1 MEHKTKLQTLQIT
14 LQVLLSR
21 PCRPFASL
29 VCMGLPA
36 FVMALIVQKY
46 GGTSVANTDRIKNV
60 AKRVAEYH
68 RRGDQIVVV
77 VSAMSGVTDGLIKLA
92 KDIAALPSEREMDML
107 LATGE
112 QQTIALTAIALHAL
126 GIPAVSLTG
135 AQAGIV
141 TDGVH
146 TKAKIH
152 NITPKAAH
160 ELLNAG
166 SVVIVAG
173 FQGETSEGQI
183 TTLGRGGSDL
193 TAIALAA
200 ALKADL
206 CQIYTDVDGV
216 YTADPRIVP
225 GAKKLEEISY
235 DEMLELASL
244 GAKVMQSR
252 SVEFAKKF
260 GVVFEVRSS
269 LNDNPG
275 TIVKEETKSMEGV
288 VVRGVSLDKNQAKL
302 TLVAVPDYPGVAAR
316 IFKAI
321 GDANLNVDMIV
332 QNISHGSGKPAT
344 DLSFTVDKPD
354 VLKARKVIDDL
365 KAEIGFNEVI
375 TNEAIGKLSIV
386 GVGMKSHTG
395 VAGKMFDTLAKEGV
409 NIDMISTSEIKI
421 SVVIDLAKGEQAM
434 RAIHAAFLGS

>member
-1 MEHKTKLQTLQIT
+1 
-14 LQVLLSR
+14 
-21 PCRPFASL
+21 
-29 VCMGLPA
+29 
-36 FVMALIVQKY
+36 MALIVQKY
-46 GGTSVANTDRIKNV
+46 GGTSVGNPERIKNV
-60 AKRVAEYH
+60 ARRVAEA
-68 RRGDQIVVV
+68 RSRGDNIVVI
-77 VSAMSGVTDGLIKLA
+77 VSAMSGVTDNLIKLA
-92 KDIAALPSEREMDML
+92 KEIMPLPNEREMDVL

-126 GIPAVSLTG
+126 NVPAISLTG

-152 NITPKAAH
+152 NITPKKVH
-160 ELLNAG
+160 DLLNKG
-166 SVVIVAG
+166 IVVIVAG
-173 FQGETSEGQI
+173 FQGETREGQI

-225 GAKKLEEISY
+225 TAQKLAEISY

-288 VVRGVSLDKNQAKL
+288 VVRGVALDKNQAKV
-302 TLVAVPDYPGVAAR
+302 TLVGVPDKPGVAAK
-316 IFKAI
+316 IFRAL
-321 GDANLNVDMIV
+321 GDAAVNIDMIV
-332 QNISHGSGKPAT
+332 QNISHGTGTPQT
-344 DLSFTVDKPD
+344 DISFTVEKADLLKAQK
-354 VLKARKVIDDL
+354 VIESLKARVGL
-365 KAEIGFNEVI
+365 REVI
-375 TNEAIGKLSIV
+375 TAEKIGKLSIV

-395 VAGKMFDTLAKEGV
+395 VAGKMFETLADAGV

-421 SVVIDLAKGEQAM
+421 SVVIDLAKGEAAM
-434 RAIHAAFLGS
+434 KAVSAAFIG

>member
-1 MEHKTKLQTLQIT
+1 
-14 LQVLLSR
+14 
-21 PCRPFASL
+21 
-29 VCMGLPA
+29 
-36 FVMALIVQKY
+36 MALIVQKY
-46 GGTSVANTDRIKNV
+46 GGTSVGNTERIKNV
-60 AKRVAEYH
+60 AARVAKY
-68 RRGDQIVVV
+68 RAQGDQGGGG
-77 VSAMSGVTDGLIKLA
+77 VSAMSGVTDKLIKLG
-92 KDIAALPSEREMDML
+92 KEIMPFPNEREMDVL
-107 LATGE
+107 LSTGE
-112 QQTIALTAIALHAL
+112 QKTNALTAIVLHSI

-146 TKAKIH
+146 TKAKIQ
-152 NITPKAAH
+152 NITPKSVH
-160 ELLNAG
+160 QLLDAG
-166 SVVIVAG
+166 NVVIVAG
-173 FQGETSEGQI
+173 FQGQTMEGQI

-225 GAKKLEEISY
+225 SAKKLPEISY

-275 TIVKEETKSMEGV
+275 TIVKEETQSMESV
-288 VVRGVSLDKNQAKL
+288 VIRGVSLDKNQAKV
-302 TLVAVPDYPGVAAR
+302 TLAAVPDKPGVAAR
-316 IFKAI
+316 IFKALGEASI
-321 GDANLNVDMIV
+321 NVDMIV
-332 QNISHGSGKPAT
+332 QTASHGAGTPAT
-344 DLSFTVDKPD
+344 DISFTLDKAD
-354 VLKARKVIDDL
+354 LLKTQKVLENIKAD
-365 KAEIGFNEVI
+365 IGYREVI
-375 TNEAIGKLSIV
+375 ADEKIGKLSIV
-386 GVGMKSHTG
+386 GVGMRSHSG
-395 VAGKMFDTLAKEGV
+395 VAAKMFEALANSNV

-421 SVVIDLAKGEQAM
+421 SVVIDAAKGDQAVK
-434 RAIHAAFLGS
+434 AVHEAFLS

>member
-1 MEHKTKLQTLQIT
+1 M
-14 LQVLLSR
+14 
-21 PCRPFASL
+21 
-29 VCMGLPA
+29 
-36 FVMALIVQKY
+36 LIVQKY
-46 GGTSVANTDRIKNV
+46 GGTSVGNTDRIKNV
-60 AKRVAEYH
+60 AARVAKYH
-68 RRGDQIVVV
+68 AQGDKIVVV

-92 KDIAALPSEREMDML
+92 KDIAPLPSEREMDML

-112 QQTIALTAIALHAL
+112 QQTIALTAIALHARS
-126 GIPAVSLTG
+126 IPAVSLTG

-141 TDGVH
+141 TDVVH

-152 NITPKAAH
+152 NITPKKVH
-160 ELLNAG
+160 ELLDAG
-166 SVVIVAG
+166 NVVIVAG
-173 FQGETSEGQI
+173 FQGETKDGQI

-216 YTADPRIVP
+216 YTADPRLVP
-225 GAKKLEEISY
+225 NANKLSEISY

-269 LNDNPG
+269 LNENPG

-288 VVRGVSLDKNQAKL
+288 VVRGVALDKNQAKV
-302 TLVAVPDYPGVAAR
+302 TLVGVPDKPGVAAK
-316 IFKAI
+316 IFKAL
-321 GDANLNVDMIV
+321 GDATVNVDMIV
-332 QNISHGSGKPAT
+332 QNISHGSGAPAT
-344 DLSFTVDKPD
+344 DLTFTTDKPD
-354 VLKARKVIDDL
+354 LLKAQKVIEGLKKEIAYKDL
-365 KAEIGFNEVI
+365 IVAEK
-375 TNEAIGKLSIV
+375 IGKLSIV

-395 VAGKMFDTLAKEGV
+395 VAGKLFETLAQAGV

-421 SVVIDLAKGEQAM
+421 SVVIDLAKGEA
-434 RAIHAAFLGS
+434 ATKAVHAAFIG

>member
-1 MEHKTKLQTLQIT
+1 
-14 LQVLLSR
+14 
-21 PCRPFASL
+21 
-29 VCMGLPA
+29 
-36 FVMALIVQKY
+36 MALIVQKY
-46 GGTSVANTDRIKNV
+46 GGTSVGNTERIKNV
-60 AKRVAEYH
+60 AARVAKY
-68 RRGDQIVVV
+68 RAQGDPVVVV

-92 KDIAALPSEREMDML
+92 KEIMPLPSEREMDML

-112 QQTIALTAIALHAL
+112 QTTTALTAIALHAL
-126 GIPAVSLTG
+126 NVDAVSLTG

-146 TKAKIH
+146 TKAKIQ
-152 NITPKAAH
+152 NITPRQVH
-160 ELLNAG
+160 NLLDSG
-166 SVVIVAG
+166 KVVIVAG
-173 FQGETSEGQI
+173 FQGQTPDGQI

-216 YTADPRIVP
+216 YTADPRIVK
-225 GAKKLEEISY
+225 GARKLPEIAY

-275 TIVKEETKSMEGV
+275 TIVKEETKSMEDV
-288 VVRGVSLDKNQAKL
+288 VIRGVSLDKNQAKV
-302 TLVAVPDYPGVAAR
+302 TLVGVPDKPGVAAQ
-316 IFKAI
+316 IFKALADVTI
-321 GDANLNVDMIV
+321 NVDMIV
-332 QNISHGSGKPAT
+332 QNVSHGTGSPST
-344 DLSFTVDKPD
+344 DISFTVDKPD
-354 VLKARKVIDDL
+354 LLKAAKVIDGL
-365 KAEIGFNEVI
+365 KAEIAFREVI
-375 TNEAIGKLSIV
+375 ADENIGKLSIV
-386 GVGMKSHTG
+386 GVGMRSHSG
-395 VAGKMFDTLAKEGV
+395 VAAKVFETLAQHSV

-421 SVVIDLAKGEQAM
+421 SVIIDLKRGEEAM
-434 RAIHAAFLGS
+434 RAVHEAFIG

>member
-1 MEHKTKLQTLQIT
+1 MRGWKNH
-14 LQVLLSR
+14 
-21 PCRPFASL
+21 F
-29 VCMGLPA
+29 
-36 FVMALIVQKY
+36 MALIVQKY
-46 GGTSVANTDRIKNV
+46 GGTSVGNPDRIKNV
-60 AKRVAEYH
+60 AARVAKYRE
-68 RRGDQIVVV
+68 RGDKLVVV
-77 VSAMSGVTDGLIKLA
+77 VSAMSGVTDSLIKLA
-92 KDIAALPSEREMDML
+92 KEIMALPNDREMDVL

-112 QQTIALTAIALHAL
+112 QTTIALTAIALHSI
-126 GIPAVSLTG
+126 GVPAVSLTG

-146 TKAKIH
+146 TKAKIQ
-152 NITPKAAH
+152 NITPKKIH
-160 ELLNAG
+160 DLLNQG
-166 SVVIVAG
+166 NVVIVAG
-173 FQGETSEGQI
+173 FQGQTIEGQI

-206 CQIYTDVDGV
+206 CQIFTDVDGV

-225 GAKKLEEISY
+225 SANRLDEISY

-269 LNDNPG
+269 LNDKPG

-288 VVRGVSLDKNQAKL
+288 VVRGVSLDKNQAKI
-302 TLVAVPDYPGVAAR
+302 TLVGVPDKPGVAAHVFR
-316 IFKAI
+316 AL
-321 GDANLNVDMIV
+321 GESNVNVDMIV
-332 QNISHGSGKPAT
+332 QNVSHGSGAPAT
-344 DLSFTVDKPD
+344 DLSFTLDKPEM
-354 VLKARKVIDDL
+354 LKAQKVIDAL
-365 KAEIGFNEVI
+365 KAEIGFAQVI
-375 TNEAIGKLSIV
+375 ATENIAKLSIV
-386 GVGMKSHTG
+386 GVGMKSQTG
-395 VAGKMFDTLAKEGV
+395 VAGKMFGTLAREGV

-434 RAIHAAFLGS
+434 RAVHQAFVG

>member
-1 MEHKTKLQTLQIT
+1 
-14 LQVLLSR
+14 
-21 PCRPFASL
+21 
-29 VCMGLPA
+29 
-36 FVMALIVQKY
+36 MALIVQKF
-46 GGTSVANTDRIKNV
+46 GGTSVGNTDRIKNV
-60 AKRVAEYH
+60 AARVAKYH
-68 RRGDQIVVV
+68 ASGDKIVVV
-77 VSAMSGVTDGLIKLA
+77 VSAMSGVTDNLIKFA
-92 KDIAALPSEREMDML
+92 KEIMPLPSEREMDML

-112 QQTIALTAIALHAL
+112 QQTIALTAIALHAVN
-126 GIPAVSLTG
+126 IPAVSLTG

-141 TDGVH
+141 TDVVH

-152 NITPKAAH
+152 NITPKKVH
-160 ELLNAG
+160 ELLDAG
-166 SVVIVAG
+166 NVVIVAG
-173 FQGETSEGQI
+173 FQGETKDGQI

-216 YTADPRIVP
+216 YTADPRLVP
-225 GAKKLEEISY
+225 NANKLSEISY

-269 LNDNPG
+269 LNENPG

-288 VVRGVSLDKNQAKL
+288 VVRGVALDKNQAKV
-302 TLVAVPDYPGVAAR
+302 TLVGVPDKPGVAAK
-316 IFKAI
+316 IFKAL
-321 GDANLNVDMIV
+321 GDATVNVDMIV
-332 QNISHGSGKPAT
+332 QNISHGSGAPAT
-344 DLSFTVDKPD
+344 DLTFTTDKPD
-354 VLKARKVIDDL
+354 LLKAQKVIEGLKKEIAYKDL
-365 KAEIGFNEVI
+365 IVAEK
-375 TNEAIGKLSIV
+375 IGKLSIV

-395 VAGKMFDTLAKEGV
+395 VAGKLFETLAQAGV

-421 SVVIDLAKGEQAM
+421 SVVIDLAKGEA
-434 RAIHAAFLGS
+434 ATKAVYAAFIG